1 MTNVEKKQ
9 TSKSGKFYLLWIG
22 CSMFFVTTLNM
33 IIVLQHISFASVS
46 MSNKNDDYTMSL
58 TWKNANGNG
67 NDNGSSI
74 DTTKKGEEIPSGM
87 ATPSGGSNMRTP
99 DRQDDPEKEEQNS
112 DKKVKIKK
120 TVIKRFNPPD
130 AYLRFGN
137 AHVAPFKNGLK
148 PGNKNKN
155 EDKDEEK
162 TKDKDK
168 DKDEDEA
175 KDKDEDKVQDKDEDE
190 DKETIIDKDKDK
202 EENADTNVNA
212 SNFSNSTAFVRHDHV
227 VIATKIHGVH
237 QWPLLVQSMCLL
249 HYAYNHKVLYDIVAF
264 STEPVPEEDIQSLQ
278 AMLSPA
284 KFRLVVDNRGLH
296 EEIAALTPTKLDAFL
311 KMCNVSEATNLTW
324 FSNCDN
330 NRLAYNWQAEFRSIH
345 LWQHPSMADYKTMVW
360 LDTDG
365 FATKVWEK
373 DPVDY
378 FIENDG
384 VIMFDHFPQA
394 TSKYWIQKRLY
405 AAFNA
410 TICKLK
416 LSKETGNL
424 VTELGTGDRCQERG
438 VPNIHGFF
446 HITNMDFYRSP
457 IVRDGLDTIHD
468 DCFLCRFP
476 DDQLAVTAPAAI
488 LAPERSWEMRSKG
501 FHLDVFHN
509 FLLDGIDQAKPAGFM
524 KYWDQIG
531 QHTHPTAAA
540 VCKVTEAG

>member
-1 MTNVEKKQ
+1 
-9 TSKSGKFYLLWIG
+9 
-22 CSMFFVTTLNM
+22 
-33 IIVLQHISFASVS
+33 
-46 MSNKNDDYTMSL
+46 
-58 TWKNANGNG
+58 
-67 NDNGSSI
+67 
-74 DTTKKGEEIPSGM
+74 M

-457 IVRDGLDTIHD
+457 IVRDGLATILD

-476 DDQLAVTAPAAI
+476 DDQLAVTVPAAI
-488 LAPERSWEMRSKG
+488 LASNRSWEMRSKG
-501 FHLDVFHN
+501 FRFDVFHN
-509 FLLDGIDQAKPAGFM
+509 FRIDGIDQAKPAGFKM
-524 KYWDQIG
+524 YWKKIA
-531 QHTHPTAAA
+531 QHTHPTAAG
-540 VCKVTEAG
+540 VCRITEAG